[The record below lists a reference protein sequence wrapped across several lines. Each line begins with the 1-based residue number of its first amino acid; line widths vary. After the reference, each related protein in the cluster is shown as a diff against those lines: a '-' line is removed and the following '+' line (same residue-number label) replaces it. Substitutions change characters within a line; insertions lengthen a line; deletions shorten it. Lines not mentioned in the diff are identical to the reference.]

1 MSPPAMNTNHLPSGF
16 RHSNHLNQLKLGL
29 AGATILIAG
38 CSPKQAP
45 PPVVPSVYVTTVS
58 TSSDASERV
67 LFGSLRPRVETELGF
82 RVGGKVITR
91 SVELGQTVKA
101 GQVLARIDAADYQLG
116 VQAAI
121 EQQRAAEVDAVQAKS
136 DAARFK
142 RLQADGSVGAA
153 DAERQQ
159 ARADAAAARLTQ
171 AQRQVDLAQN
181 RLAYT
186 TLTAPFAGVITA
198 VRFETGQL
206 VDDRMPVI
214 SIAKPGELEVV
225 ADIPEALMPGLKSWQ
240 ASARLGSVAASPIE
254 GQEISVRLRE
264 VAPVASP
271 NSRTYRA
278 RYSIAKPAASAELR
292 MGMTAQLVLRQ
303 TGAVAGTALPISAL
317 LKAKEAA
324 AVWVV
329 DPTGT
334 LKQTTVQILS
344 QSTDQVRVS
353 GLPAGVLVVTVGAQ
367 KLDAGLK
374 VRPVQRPLAMSG
386 HGADAR

>member
-1 MSPPAMNTNHLPSGF
+1 MRTIHFPIQLRLPS
-16 RHSNHLNQLKLGL
+16 QLKWSFVG
-29 AGATILIAG
+29 TIFLIAG
-38 CSPKQAP
+38 CSPKQPP
-45 PPVVPSVYVTTVS
+45 PPVIASVYVTTAS
-58 TSSDASERV
+58 SASDASERV
-67 LFGSLRPRVETELGF
+67 LFGSLRPRVEADLSF

-91 SVELGQTVKA
+91 NIELGQAVKT
-101 GQVLARIDAADYQLG
+101 GQVLARLDAADYQLG

-142 RLQADGSVGAA
+142 RLLTDGSVGAA

-186 TLTAPFAGVITA
+186 TLTAPFAGVVTA

-206 VDDRMPVI
+206 VDDRTPVI
-214 SIAKPGELEVV
+214 SLAKPGELEVV
-225 ADIPEALMPGLKSWQ
+225 ADIPEALMPGLKNWQ
-240 ASARLGSVAASPIE
+240 ASVRLGAQDSVPNE
-254 GQEISVRLRE
+254 RQELGARLRE
-264 VAPVASP
+264 VAPVAST

-278 RYSIAKPAASAELR
+278 RYSISKTASGAEPR

-303 TGAVAGTALPISAL
+303 AGTVAGTALPISAL
-317 LKAKEAA
+317 LKAKEAS

-334 LKQTTVQILS
+334 LKQTPVQILS
-344 QSTDQVRVS
+344 QSTDQVRVA
-353 GLPAGVLVVTVGAQ
+353 GLPSGALVVSVGAQ
-367 KLDAGLK
+367 KLDANLK
-374 VRPVQRPLAMSG
+374 VQPVQRPLAMSG
-386 HGADAR
+386 NGADAR